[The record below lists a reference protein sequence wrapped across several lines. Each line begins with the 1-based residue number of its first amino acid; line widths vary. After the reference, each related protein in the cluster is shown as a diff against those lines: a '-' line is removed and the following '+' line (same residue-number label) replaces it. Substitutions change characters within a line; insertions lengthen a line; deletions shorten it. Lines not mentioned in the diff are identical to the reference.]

1 MIAATVWLTIVFFI
15 SLIIFIT
22 VTFKGFIDKAFKDSP
37 IMNVTSTIELESI
50 QIAGLNDKS
59 DTNSD
64 NLLYWNDFHQQEVP
78 FNEIIEL
85 T

>member
-1 MIAATVWLTIVFFI
+1 MIETTVWLIIAFFI

-22 VTFKGFIDKAFKDSP
+22 VIFKGFIDKAFKDSP
-37 IMNVTSTIELESI
+37 IMNVTSAIELESI
-50 QIAGLNDKS
+50 QIDGLNDKS

-64 NLLYWNDFHQQEVP
+64 NFVYWNDFHQQEVA
-78 FNEIIEL
+78 FKEIIDS